1 MSISLKSLLS
11 SSLIVFNITCCSL
24 PIFASSKTND
34 SEQASV
40 ATEQEVK
47 LKQFLCHIKYAFDAK
62 WANKTSEMAGQLA
75 LADAI
80 FAECQ
85 TKDRITMAF
94 YLASTYKEAGNESRS
109 RSIYKLIAPDIERLP
124 TSDWLQLAD
133 YSALIFSDLRIS
145 KVMLEESLD
154 WLKMAGKNDDKTVA
168 DIKSKVGALNNL
180 LHNPQE
186 AVEQLREAER
196 LNTPSEPLSFQAK
209 RVKQDLV
216 AASLANH
223 NYKEAIKFCDQ
234 LIDNERK
241 TGLKSSELIDYI
253 SDRARACEKLGQSKN
268 AEATYQT
275 WLAELKPRHL
285 WLYSRLLAAYADY
298 LSQNGP
304 RGITSDVRNQA
315 RHFADLELAR
325 GQTLSALMNT
335 EHVLRRNEQTD
346 RARRLRKLELE
357 FRAIQ
362 EPMDPNFVDNFDKGP
377 FPPIPKRTPASDIK
391 FREEMTQNWSNLKA
405 CLKHYRYM
413 LRLTRGDEKF
423 PQVDRVAEQLEKIQ
437 NEL

>member
-1 MSISLKSLLS
+1 MSVALRTLLS
-11 SSLIVFNITCCSL
+11 FSLITCNIAASSLPT
-24 PIFASSKTND
+24 FASSKTND
-34 SEQASV
+34 SEPAYV
-40 ATEQEVK
+40 PTEQEIK
-47 LKQFLCHIKYAFDAK
+47 LKEFMHLIKAAFHAK
-62 WANKTSEMAGQLA
+62 WANKTAEMAKPLA
-75 LADAI
+75 LADSI
-80 FAECQ
+80 FTGCQ
-85 TKDRITMAF
+85 NKDRIMMAF
-94 YLASTYKEAGNESRS
+94 CLASAYKAGGNEPKSRSTYKQVAS
-109 RSIYKLIAPDIERLP
+109 DIERMP
-124 TSDWLQLAD
+124 TSDWLPLAE
-133 YSALIFSDLRIS
+133 YAAFTDLRIS
-145 KVMLEESLD
+145 EAMLEESLV
-154 WLKMAGKNDDKTVA
+154 WLKMAGKDDDKTVA

-180 LHNPQE
+180 LNNPQK
-186 AVEQLREAER
+186 AVEQLREAEC
-196 LNTPSEPLSFQAK
+196 LDTPSEPLSFQAK

-241 TGLKSSELIDYI
+241 TGLKSSTLIDYI
-253 SDRARACEKLGQSKN
+253 SDRARAYEKLGQSKN

-275 WLAELKPRHL
+275 WLAELKLRNL
-285 WLYSRLLAAYADY
+285 WLYSRLLAAYGDY

-315 RHFADLELAR
+315 RDFADLALAR
-325 GQTLSALMNT
+325 GQTLSAFMNT
-335 EHVLRRNEQTD
+335 EHILRRNEQTD

-377 FPPIPKRTPASDIK
+377 FPPIPKRTPASEIK
-391 FREEMTQNWSNLKA
+391 LREEMTQNWSNLKA
-405 CLKHYRYM
+405 CLKQYHYM
-413 LRLTRGDEKF
+413 LRLTKGDEKF